1 MGRSLCTRN
10 FVYEHMLV
18 LQKDVFSIAVERKIT
33 SSCQYEEP
41 ERVFDN
47 SVCIA
52 NSNFFSSDY
61 IACIKS
67 EMIA

>member
-18 LQKDVFSIAVERKIT
+18 LQKDVFSIAVESNIR

-41 ERVFDN
+41 VRVFDN
-47 SVCIA
+47 SVCIE
-52 NSNFFSSDY
+52 NSTFPSSDY
-61 IACIKS
+61 IACITS